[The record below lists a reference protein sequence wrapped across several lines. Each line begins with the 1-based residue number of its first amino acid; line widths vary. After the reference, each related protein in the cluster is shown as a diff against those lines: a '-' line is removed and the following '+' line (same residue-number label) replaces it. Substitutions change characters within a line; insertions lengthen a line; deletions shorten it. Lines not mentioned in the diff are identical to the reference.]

1 MKTPD
6 MDNGTLIPV
15 ELFCTTCHVE
25 TSLIDSL
32 EESGLVQI
40 TVVQRRRFIAPEQ
53 MEQLEKMVRMHEDLG
68 INVPGLEAIHHM
80 LERIGS
86 LQGELTQLRNR
97 LRRFSD
103 EG

>member
-6 MDNGTLIPV
+6 MDNDTLIPV
-15 ELFCTTCHVE
+15 ELFCSTCEVE
-25 TSLIDSL
+25 MHLIDSL

-40 TVVQRRRFIAPEQ
+40 TVMQSHRFITQEQ
-53 MEQLEKMVRMHEDLG
+53 VGQLEKMVRMHEDLG

-80 LERIGS
+80 LERMEA
-86 LQGELTQLRNR
+86 LQEELTLMRNR

>member
-25 TSLIDSL
+25 TSLIASL

-40 TVVQRRRFIAPEQ
+40 TVVQRRRLIAPEQ
-53 MEQLEKMVRMHEDLG
+53 VGQLEKMVRMHEDLG
-68 INVPGLEAIHHM
+68 INVPGLEAIQHM
-80 LERIGS
+80 LDRMEA
-86 LQGELTQLRNR
+86 LQEELTQLRNR
-97 LRRFSD
+97 LRRFND
-103 EG
+103 EA